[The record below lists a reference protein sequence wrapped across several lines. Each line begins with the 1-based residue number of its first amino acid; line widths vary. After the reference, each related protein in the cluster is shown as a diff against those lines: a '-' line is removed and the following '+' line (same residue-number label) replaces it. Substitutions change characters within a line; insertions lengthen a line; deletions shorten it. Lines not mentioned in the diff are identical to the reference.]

1 METIFHEKQ
10 EGQLCAQHALNALLQ
25 GSYFTAVDLSMIANE
40 LDEEERKR
48 MEEGG
53 TDTQDYRDFM
63 NSKSHNMDDSG
74 FFSVQVIARAL
85 RGVWNLDMIPF
96 NRRGD
101 PVADCARCDPTTAK
115 AFICNQQ
122 EHWFTI
128 RKIGMQWFNLN
139 SLFSGPELVSD
150 TYLSLLLTQLQQEGY
165 SIFVVAGVLP
175 ECQADQVLSTTRVT
189 QVKKPSSKGTKTEAV
204 RQVEEATVGV
214 DGFTDEE
221 RQQYRRT
228 IESSVRDR
236 EEEEKRQLELA
247 MSLSM
252 DTSQTKDE
260 DIPDLNNMTEE
271 EMLDAALKM
280 SLQN

>member
-247 MSLSM
+247 LSLSM